1 MYKLKSM
8 KKTFE
13 KYLEDICFK
22 INPSVLDDD
31 MPDFFDNWL
40 GELEGEDYCKY
51 AELFGQERYLA
62 GKEDLLENIST
73 NEGVIINTEIERD

>member
-1 MYKLKSM
+1 MN
-8 KKTFE
+8 KTFE
-13 KYLEDICFK
+13 NYLEEFCFK

-62 GKEDLLENIST
+62 GKEDLLKGIKLTPNP
-73 NEGVIINTEIERD
+73 NK